1 MPNYQSSVTQ
11 KKAIIHKE
19 IDIEFYVSITEVPE
33 AWDKLV
39 VDSKNLFLSRDYLEL
54 VEEYPPQGISGHFLI
69 IYRDR
74 EPIGIAYC
82 QYLRFS
88 FKNSF
93 RPDGKPDGSGSK
105 WQNNLRDWSFWLG
118 DLYGFRLLICGS
130 VFLTGEH
137 GFYFKRDAVGE
148 KEQYDLIDRGMR
160 LLAKGLPNRANLYIV
175 KDLSQK
181 RPGSHDFYA
190 GKGYGIIPWLQ
201 PSMKLEFRPEWQ
213 SFEDYL
219 GAMSSKYRTRAKRA
233 RKKGKALQ
241 RRELFVEEIEDR
253 SAELYDLYLAV
264 ADSVDFNIAFL
275 HKEYFFRFK
284 CKFPDRFR
292 IYGYFLDDQLVGFF
306 TTFQNETEMEAHF
319 LGFQNKVNP
328 SHQLYLNI
336 LYDIIALGFE
346 SGVSRIDFA
355 RTALEIKSSVGAVPV
370 SLDTFARH
378 TSGVMNGLLKR
389 GLRRTG
395 FELDWVQ
402 RHPFKEK
409 V

>member
-1 MPNYQSSVTQ
+1 MPNYQSSATQ

-19 IDIEFYVSITEVPE
+19 IDIELYVSLTEVPE
-33 AWDKLV
+33 AWDQLV
-39 VDSKNLFLSRDYLEL
+39 ADSEDLFLSRNYLEL
-54 VEEYPPQGISGHFLI
+54 MEEYPPKGISGHYLLFHNNG
-69 IYRDR
+69 

-82 QYLRFS
+82 QYLKFS

-93 RPDGKPDGSGSK
+93 KSVGQEPGFRSRLRSYI
-105 WQNNLRDWSFWLG
+105 RDWGLWLG
-118 DLYGFRLLICGS
+118 DLYSFRLLICGS

-137 GFYFKRDAVGE
+137 GFYFRKGSLPESA
-148 KEQYDLIDRGMR
+148 QYDLVDRGMR
-160 LLAKGLPNRANLYIV
+160 QLNKQLSSKANLHIV
-175 KDLSQK
+175 KDLSQNRAGSRNFYEK
-181 RPGSHDFYA
+181 RGF
-190 GKGYGIIPWLQ
+190 GMVPWLQ
-201 PSMKLEFRPEWQ
+201 PAMKLEFRSEWQ

-233 RKKGKALQ
+233 RKKGKGLQ
-241 RRELFVEEIEDR
+241 KRELFAEEIEDR
-253 SAELYDLYLAV
+253 SSELYDLYLAV

-275 HKEYFFRFK
+275 NKDYFFRFK

-292 IYGYFLDDQLVGFF
+292 IFGYFLEENLVGFF

-319 LGFQNKVNP
+319 LGFQKSINP

-336 LYDIIALGFE
+336 LYDIIASGFE
-346 SGVSRIDFA
+346 YGVSCIEFA

-378 TSGVMNGLLKR
+378 TNGILNGFLKR
-389 GLRRTG
+389 GIRRTG

-409 V
+409 K